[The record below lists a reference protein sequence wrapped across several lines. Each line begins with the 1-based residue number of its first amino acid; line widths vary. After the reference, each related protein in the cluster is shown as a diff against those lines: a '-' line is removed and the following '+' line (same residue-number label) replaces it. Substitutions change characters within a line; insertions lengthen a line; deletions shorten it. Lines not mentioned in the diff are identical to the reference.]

1 MKHPSN
7 KVHNQKSSSN
17 SSSPNSRSR
26 SRSESPNPHSIK
38 ESKQTDN
45 IRDRHRN
52 IHKQILKPD
61 EGKLY
66 LANIPINIPQQ
77 RIKQE
82 FEKYGKILD
91 YKFYKKTE
99 VANPYYYGHITL
111 SKKNEAELAMNNL
124 TKEYNW
130 TVKPY
135 NRNEKEKN
143 KERNLNNL
151 NNNIS
156 NLNNLNKINNNTNSS
171 LPQND
176 ENNNNINGGNK
187 VREIFVGNLPISLT
201 ETDLREDLYKE
212 FFIFGEISKIEL
224 KTIEDKRCAYIKY
237 RLINSAMKAIEKN
250 DKMSFKGNIINVS
263 LSNISQRRD
272 IKGNELGYELH
283 ESNCKL
289 IVVCLNKNI
298 NSTNEE
304 NASNIFEKFGKIKM
318 ILIKNMNNRTHIFAE
333 YYKPEHAK
341 LAIDEL
347 NKDTKIKALFGD
359 ENCEINYYFKN
370 KWNEINPIICEQN
383 DMNNTS
389 NINTNMNYENMSK
402 NINNSNNI
410 YLMNN
415 NIMMQKMGMNNPA
428 LLLKLMQMQQQ
439 LLLNN
444 QLNIN
449 NPTQINDLNPLN
461 NLNNSINPN
470 NIINSYNTPINQIQP
485 NINMPFPSNTRI
497 PFYPNLTS
505 YNLPQN
511 NRNFSNQNPNFQLFQ
526 VHLNNP
532 TISNVTNNN
541 SKNQI
546 NVNNMN
552 NQNMNNMIPNYI
564 KENMYNNNNNVNND
578 KNKTNEVNNILNQI
592 LSNKNNQKNS
602 NTDSDISS
610 INGSHQSAEEMEF
623 EKEYSLEGENIQ
635 LIWSGFLTKNS
646 KDRTNVDMYK
656 IRGNIDDSTIKEISI
671 NVCNRISYEEVMKKR
686 ELGLVAISPQSITQK
701 DNFDSFI
708 NYLNEK
714 QRCGVINL
722 SGNKYILYLV
732 SPGEFSQKFYINPK
746 KHLLGIFVDTS
757 LDTSHNQL
765 TIPPPVI
772 SLTEK
777 RRLMN
782 KNKKNENNKKIKDSE
797 QDKIMVLKE
806 QLKKFENNGD
816 EEGIKNMEELI
827 KQNPDFKDILDK
839 L

>member
-45 IRDRHRN
+45 TRDRHRN
-52 IHKQILKPD
+52 IHNQILKPD

-176 ENNNNINGGNK
+176 ENNNNINGGTK
-187 VREIFVGNLPISLT
+187 VREIFVGNLPMSLT

-250 DKMSFKGNIINVS
+250 DKMNFKGNIINVS

-289 IVVCLNKNI
+289 IVVCLNKNM

-370 KWNEINPIICEQN
+370 KWNEINPIISEQN
-383 DMNNTS
+383 DANNTS
-389 NINTNMNYENMSK
+389 NINTNMNYENMNK

-410 YLMNN
+410 YLMNK

-449 NPTQINDLNPLN
+449 NPNQINDLNPLN

-497 PFYPNLTS
+497 PFYPNLTG

-511 NRNFSNQNPNFQLFQ
+511 NRNFSNPNPNFQLFQ

-564 KENMYNNNNNVNND
+564 KENMYNNNNNANND